1 MSMKKLVKKMI
12 GLLVASAIGT
22 GLILGFFALVGA
34 IVEIIANNFGV
45 LEITIVFI
53 TVMVVII
60 MAALDENYG
69 NDDNEIFR
77 D

>member
-1 MSMKKLVKKMI
+1 MKKLVKKMI

-22 GLILGFFALVGA
+22 GMILGFFALMGV
-34 IVEIIANNFGV
+34 IVEVIANNFGV
-45 LEITIVFI
+45 VEITIVFI

>member
-1 MSMKKLVKKMI
+1 MKKLVKKMI

-22 GLILGFFALVGA
+22 GMILGFFALMGA
-34 IVEIIANNFGV
+34 IVEVIANNFGV
-45 LEITIVFI
+45 IEITIVFI

-60 MAALDENYG
+60 MAVLDENYG

>member
-1 MSMKKLVKKMI
+1 MI

-22 GLILGFFALVGA
+22 GMILGFFALMGA
-34 IVEIIANNFGV
+34 IVEVIANNFGV
-45 LEITIVFI
+45 IEITVVFI

>member
-1 MSMKKLVKKMI
+1 MKKLVKKMI

-22 GLILGFFALVGA
+22 GLILGFFALVGT
-34 IVEIIANNFGV
+34 IVEVIANNFGV
-45 LEITIVFI
+45 IEITIVFI

>member
-22 GLILGFFALVGA
+22 GLILGFFALVGV
-34 IVEIIANNFGV
+34 IVEVIANNFGV

>member
-1 MSMKKLVKKMI
+1 MKKLVKKMI

-22 GLILGFFALVGA
+22 GLILGFFALMGV
-34 IVEIIANNFGV
+34 IVEVIANNFGV
-45 LEITIVFI
+45 IEITIVFI

>member
-1 MSMKKLVKKMI
+1 MKKLVKKMI

-34 IVEIIANNFGV
+34 IVEVIANNFGV
-45 LEITIVFI
+45 IEITIVFI

-60 MAALDENYG
+60 MAALDENYS
-69 NDDNEIFR
+69 NDDNDIFN

>member
-1 MSMKKLVKKMI
+1 MKKLVKKMI

-22 GLILGFFALVGA
+22 GMILGFFALMGA
-34 IVEIIANNFGV
+34 IVEVIANNFGV
-45 LEITIVFI
+45 IEITIVFI

>member
-34 IVEIIANNFGV
+34 IVEVIASNFGV

>member
-1 MSMKKLVKKMI
+1 MKKLVKKMI
-12 GLLVASAIGT
+12 GLLVASTIGT
-22 GLILGFFALVGA
+22 GMILGFFALMGV
-34 IVEIIANNFGV
+34 IVEVIAENFGV
-45 LEITIVFI
+45 IEITIVFI

>member
-34 IVEIIANNFGV
+34 IVEVIANNFGV

>member
-1 MSMKKLVKKMI
+1 MKKLVKKMI

-34 IVEIIANNFGV
+34 IVEVIANNFGV
-45 LEITIVFI
+45 IEITIVFI

>member
-1 MSMKKLVKKMI
+1 MKKLVKKMI

-22 GLILGFFALVGA
+22 GMILGFFALMGA
-34 IVEIIANNFGV
+34 IVEVISNNFGV
-45 LEITIVFI
+45 IEITIVFI

>member
-1 MSMKKLVKKMI
+1 MKKLVKKMI

-34 IVEIIANNFGV
+34 IVEVIAENFGV
-45 LEITIVFI
+45 IEITIVFI

-69 NDDNEIFR
+69 NDDNDIFN

>member
-1 MSMKKLVKKMI
+1 MKKLVKKMI

-34 IVEIIANNFGV
+34 IVEVIAENFGV
-45 LEITIVFI
+45 IEITIVFI

>member
-1 MSMKKLVKKMI
+1 MKKLVKKMI

-34 IVEIIANNFGV
+34 IVEVIANNFGV

>member
-1 MSMKKLVKKMI
+1 MKKLVKKMI
-12 GLLVASAIGT
+12 GLLVASTIGT
-22 GLILGFFALVGA
+22 GMILGFFALMGV
-34 IVEIIANNFGV
+34 IVEVIAENFGV
-45 LEITIVFI
+45 IEITIVFI

-69 NDDNEIFR
+69 NDDNDIFN

>member
-1 MSMKKLVKKMI
+1 MKKLVKKMI

-22 GLILGFFALVGA
+22 GMILGFFALMGV
-34 IVEIIANNFGV
+34 IVEVIANNFGV

>member
-1 MSMKKLVKKMI
+1 MKKLVKKMI

-22 GLILGFFALVGA
+22 GLILGFFALMGA
-34 IVEIIANNFGV
+34 IVEVIANNFGV
-45 LEITIVFI
+45 IEITIVFI